1 MIIKP
6 TKASREVHRLAA
18 EMTKYWPQMREEFMA
33 ALSDWELDMK
43 KACTEAYALGLEQ
56 GRVEQIGEQQR
67 G

>member
-1 MIIKP
+1 MTIKT

-18 EMTKYWPQMREEFMA
+18 EMTKYWPEMREEFMA
-33 ALSDWELDMK
+33 ALGDWEQDMR
-43 KACTEAYALGLEQ
+43 KACTEAYALGQEQ

>member
-56 GRVEQIGEQQR
+56 GRIEQIGEQQR
-67 G
+67 

>member
-18 EMTKYWPQMREEFMA
+18 EMTKYWPNMREEFMA
-33 ALSDWELDMK
+33 ALGDWEQDMRE
-43 KACTEAYALGLEQ
+43 ACTEAYALGLQQ

-67 G
+67 

>member
-1 MIIKP
+1 MIIEP

-33 ALSDWELDMK
+33 ALSDWELDME

-56 GRVEQIGEQQR
+56 GRTEQIGEQQR
-67 G
+67 